1 MIHVSQLTK
10 SYGPVRALD
19 QISFDVAEGQVI
31 GFLGPNGAGK
41 TTTLRILTGFL
52 PGDSGTV
59 TVNGHDVARNSVAVR
74 SSLGYLPEGVPL
86 YPEMRVVEFLRF
98 RARLKGI
105 TRRDRDREVESALE
119 ATGIAGVRRRIV
131 GTLSKGYRQRVG
143 LADALLGRPP
153 VLVLDEP
160 TVGLDPEQVLQ
171 FRQLLTEVGRE
182 RTVILSTHIL
192 SEVENICDGVI
203 IIDNGRIAAQ
213 DSASSLRERVR
224 SASPTIA
231 EIQGPKGQ
239 ILDALRSLTEVQSV
253 DAKAVDDPAEDG
265 QTPEQRFRRYV
276 LRPHHGRDP
285 RSAVFAL
292 VRDHDWNL
300 RELHHQPPTLEEAFL
315 EIVGTPE
322 KQTVDAGGPS

>member
-10 SYGPVRALD
+10 NYGPVRALD
-19 QISFDVAEGQVI
+19 RISFDVAEGQVI

-59 TVNGHDVARNSVAVR
+59 MVAGRDVARDSVAVR
-74 SSLGYLPEGVPL
+74 NSIGYLPEGVPL

-105 TRRDRDREVESALE
+105 VRCDRAREIDAALE
-119 ATGIAGVRRRIV
+119 ATGITGVRRRIV

-143 LADALLGRPP
+143 LADALLGRPS

-160 TVGLDPEQVLQ
+160 TVGLDPEQVIQ

-213 DSASSLRERVR
+213 DSATSLCDRVR

-231 EIQGPKGQ
+231 EIQGPTGQ
-239 ILDALRSLTEVQSV
+239 VVESLRALAEVHEVEVQFADTQAADV
-253 DAKAVDDPAEDG
+253 GEPTGE
-265 QTPEQRFRRYV
+265 FHRYV
-276 LRPHHGRDP
+276 LRPHQGLDP
-285 RSAVFAL
+285 RAAIFAL
-292 VRDHDWNL
+292 VRDRGWNL
-300 RELHHQPPTLEEAFL
+300 RELHQKPVTLEEAFL
-315 EIVGTPE
+315 EIVGTSE
-322 KQTVDAGGPS
+322 KEAVAVGEQP